1 MNGISDSNNIPDDDL
16 ITIVFRYW
24 RAIPVIVILSG
35 LTGFLYFLNATPVYT
50 SKAKIYFRNIER
62 PKDAFFLYAQT
73 ESIVTHSVI
82 ERAIKDGHLD
92 KLKTFESISHPASYI
107 PAKLDVRVGK
117 KDGIITISFDS
128 ENPSDAAM
136 IVNSVVKSYINFYM
150 THEQQKY
157 LSTMEVLE
165 EEKAEKEQ
173 KLLKLQRQDY
183 FRQNS
188 VFVSN
193 SSLNTQRLAKLSE
206 YMAEAQQAT
215 IEAKNDYEMIKSVE
229 GEPEVVRQFALV
241 VPNSGIYKLLHDME
255 KESETFADKSLAK
268 QIIKTNLTVLEEL
281 VNASG
286 NRFASSYIKA
296 MELRWKAAQR
306 LEKQLQKSFEKQT
319 KATQMLSENQS
330 RIWELDQNCKALEIS
345 ISDLKVKMKTVILDI
360 VILEDA
366 QPAVFPSRPDKNR
379 IITIFLGVGLI
390 IGCGTAVVRNYFASR
405 H

>member
-1 MNGISDSNNIPDDDL
+1 
-16 ITIVFRYW
+16 
-24 RAIPVIVILSG
+24 
-35 LTGFLYFLNATPVYT
+35 
-50 SKAKIYFRNIER
+50 
-62 PKDAFFLYAQT
+62 
-73 ESIVTHSVI
+73 
-82 ERAIKDGHLD
+82 
-92 KLKTFESISHPASYI
+92 
-107 PAKLDVRVGK
+107 
-117 KDGIITISFDS
+117 
-128 ENPSDAAM
+128 
-136 IVNSVVKSYINFYM
+136 M

-157 LSTMEVLE
+157 SSTMEVLE
-165 EEKAEKEQ
+165 EEKAENEQ
-173 KLLKLQRQDY
+173 KLLKLQGQDY

-206 YMAEAQQAT
+206 YLAEAQQAVV
-215 IEAKNDYEMIKSVE
+215 EAKNDYEIIKSVE

-296 MELRWKAAQR
+296 MELRWKAARR

-319 KATQMLSENQS
+319 KATQMLPVDQPEMLEM
-330 RIWELDQNCKALEIS
+330 WKLDQNCQHLESS
-345 ISDLKVKMKTVILDI
+345 IQSLKIQIKSILHDV

-366 QPAVFPSRPDKNR
+366 RSAVFPSRPDKDR
-379 IITIFLGVGLI
+379 ILIIFLGVGLI